1 MQLLPKLNVPVC
13 RPMPNIANFAGGKN
27 RKDMH
32 KFSKLLLM
40 SLPLLMLSHAMTA
53 ENRGK
58 ENCKTAIV
66 AHRGYWNCEEAGY
79 AKNSLA
85 ALKCAQEAGFWGSE
99 FDVNMTS
106 DEVLLVYHDS
116 EIDGKRIESTLY
128 AEFKDVRLANGEP
141 VPTVDDYLAQVRRR
155 PGTVMVYE
163 LKTHSTPEIENRL
176 VDLTVEKLKE
186 YGLDS
191 PDKVI
196 FISFSINICKRMA
209 ELMPGYTVQY
219 LSDDYSPD
227 QLAEMGITGVDYHYN
242 VFSSHPGWYDSARA
256 RSMSVNV
263 WTVDSEEDMVRMKDL
278 GVDMLTTDCPDLARR
293 LFGVTERK
301 AGDR

>member
-1 MQLLPKLNVPVC
+1 
-13 RPMPNIANFAGGKN
+13 
-27 RKDMH
+27 MH

-85 ALKCAQEAGFWGSE
+85 ALKCAQDAGFWGSE
-99 FDVNMTS
+99 FDVKMTS

-116 EIDGKRIESTLY
+116 EIDGKRIESTPY